1 VVVARGTSS
10 SDRRLIAYVVA
21 DSRRAPELLSPG
33 ELREFMQDRVPDYM
47 VPSTFVLLEKLPLN
61 SNGKVDRRALP
72 EPGGDRPDLGPAFV
86 APATPLEKSLAEI
99 WSELLQLQGIGVH
112 DNFFDLGGHSL
123 LATQLVSRIRGRFGV
138 DFPLRDVFR
147 APTIAELADAI
158 QLASRKPSAPP
169 IERRARPPEL
179 PLSFAQQRLW
189 FVEQLSPGTTQYV
202 LPGAARLEGVLHVDA
217 LRRSFEEVIRRHEAL
232 RTTFQV
238 TESGPVQRIEAE
250 PVIRQ
255 PLIDL
260 KALSPPA
267 AESEVERIV
276 GGEGGRPFDL
286 TRGPLIRDWLI
297 QVSERDHVVSFAMHH
312 IASDGWSAG
321 ILLHEVAALYEAF
334 SRDAPSPLPDLPV
347 QYADFALW
355 QRDWL
360 AGEVLDGLLS
370 YWREQLADLPELRLP
385 TDRQRPAIQRFRGSA
400 VSFTTATE
408 VSRALEE
415 LARSEGA
422 TPFMILL
429 GAFSVLLSLH
439 SGQED
444 IAVATSIAGRNQA
457 ATEPL
462 IGFFVNT
469 LVLRADLSGDPSF
482 RELVRRVRGTCL
494 EAYAHQDLPFE
505 KLVEE
510 LEVERDLGRS
520 PLAQVG
526 FVLQN
531 LPTVAQKLPSGL
543 TVRRLPTHT
552 GRVNADLV
560 LLMGQSPDGLS
571 GTLAYDSDLFDRRTV
586 LRMSEQFQ
594 TLLAGIV
601 DSPDG
606 RLSELSVISEAER
619 ERLYALE
626 TSLDDLDEMS
636 L

>member
-1 VVVARGTSS
+1 MS
-10 SDRRLIAYVVA
+10 
-21 DSRRAPELLSPG
+21 
-33 ELREFMQDRVPDYM
+33 M
-47 VPSTFVLLEKLPLN
+47 
-61 SNGKVDRRALP
+61 
-72 EPGGDRPDLGPAFV
+72 
-86 APATPLEKSLAEI
+86 
-99 WSELLQLQGIGVH
+99 
-112 DNFFDLGGHSL
+112 
-123 LATQLVSRIRGRFGV
+123 
-138 DFPLRDVFR
+138 
-147 APTIAELADAI
+147 
-158 QLASRKPSAPP
+158 
-169 IERRARPPEL
+169 
-179 PLSFAQQRLW
+179 
-189 FVEQLSPGTTQYV
+189 
-202 LPGAARLEGVLHVDA
+202 
-217 LRRSFEEVIRRHEAL
+217 
-232 RTTFQV
+232 
-238 TESGPVQRIEAE
+238 
-250 PVIRQ
+250 
-255 PLIDL
+255 
-260 KALSPPA
+260 
-267 AESEVERIV
+267 
-276 GGEGGRPFDL
+276 
-286 TRGPLIRDWLI
+286 
-297 QVSERDHVVSFAMHH
+297 
-312 IASDGWSAG
+312 
-321 ILLHEVAALYEAF
+321 
-334 SRDAPSPLPDLPV
+334 
-347 QYADFALW
+347 
-355 QRDWL
+355 
-360 AGEVLDGLLS
+360 
-370 YWREQLADLPELRLP
+370 
-385 TDRQRPAIQRFRGSA
+385 
-400 VSFTTATE
+400 E

-422 TPFMILL
+422 TAFMVLL

-469 LVLRADLSGDPSF
+469 LVLRADLTGDPSF

-510 LEVERDLGRS
+510 LEVARDLGRS

-586 LRMSEQFQ
+586 LRMSEQLQ

-626 TSLDDLDEMS
+626 ASLDDVDEMS